1 MGERDTRALGMLGMV
16 LVAVGFAS
24 CGRSTGGDGGGGG
37 VGGEPQADG
46 TGESSS
52 AGSETDAGAASGGR
66 DSALGGA
73 GGGSEVAPG
82 GAGGA
87 GGAGGVGG
95 APDITCT
102 AEPGT
107 WWSSETKS
115 CHACPAKPKVE
126 CDEIVAGASYDVQA
140 SILTLRLPS
149 GRLEVASASLGVTF
163 RYGVGVPELYA
174 DVNAAISGD
183 TLTFDFSAYGG
194 SEISFLSAEPV
205 VEDSCGD
212 YLNLHAPGVGF
223 GAAIMILVEGNGGA
237 GNYPAITCGKTN

>member
-87 GGAGGVGG
+87 GGA
-95 APDITCT
+95 ADITCT